1 MPDPELEPT
10 GFPVMVGLVPLFCVT
25 SFSLQEGYGSVKVG
39 GTSSSL
45 VQFVRPTTKKI
56 VIKALLPGKWR
67 LLRPALELM
76 GMTSRAFAA
85 AVAPLVKFTG
95 IPVVAK
101 TVVSLD
107 MQVTVLNFTQDTE
120 KRDTLVVDITLE
132 HAPRSRVT
140 ELIGSGLD
148 LGMAIGGPFIP

>member
-1 MPDPELEPT
+1 MPDPELDPA

-67 LLRPALELM
+67 LLRPAAARLVIAALIAALLVFRAVDAHRQVDHVASELLNQEPCL
-76 GMTSRAFAA
+76 SSWRAHHFGEAF
-85 AVAPLVKFTG
+85 V
-95 IPVVAK
+95 PVVK
-101 TVVSLD
+101 GRYGMD
-107 MQVTVLNFTQDTE
+107 N
-120 KRDTLVVDITLE
+120 
-132 HAPRSRVT
+132 PRC
-140 ELIGSGLD
+140 ED
-148 LGMAIGGPFIP
+148 E